1 MLAGGARGAAGVAAG
16 AGAGAG
22 AGAASATLSKC
33 SGMPYIRVQH
43 HKETTITV

>member
-1 MLAGGARGAAGVAAG
+1 MLAGGARGAAGVA

>member
-1 MLAGGARGAAGVAAG
+1 MLAGGARGATGVA